1 MKNALI
7 ADINTKFPS
16 LSLEERVSYILN
28 LNQPAVFTSSF
39 GLEDQVL
46 THFTVNKLTIITL
59 DTGRLFN
66 ETYDLWAQ
74 TENRYQTKIKSVS
87 PEAIPLQAFVE
98 TNGINGLYQSQ
109 DIRKAC
115 CFVRKVEPL
124 KRALAGHDLWLT
136 GLRAD
141 QSPARSTIN
150 FAQDDA
156 LGLIKINPLL
166 DFTRDQLVELTK
178 THKIPVSSL
187 YEKGYLSI
195 GCAPCTR
202 ALREGEHERAGRWY
216 WEEETKKE
224 CGLHVAE
231 KNNVAS

>member
-1 MKNALI
+1 MKNVLI
-7 ADINTKFPS
+7 SRINATFPT
-16 LSLEERVSYILN
+16 LSLEERVSFILS
-28 LNQPAVFTSSF
+28 LNQSPVFTSSF
-39 GLEDQVL
+39 GIEDQVL
-46 THFTVNKLTIITL
+46 THFTANKLEIVTL

-74 TENRYQTKIKSVS
+74 TESRYQTKIKSVS
-87 PEAIPLQAFVE
+87 PEAKPLQTFVE

-124 KRALAGHDLWLT
+124 KRALNGHDLWLT

-141 QSPARSTIN
+141 QSPNRSSIN
-150 FAQDDA
+150 FAQEDF
-156 LGLIKINPLL
+156 GLIKINPLL

-178 THKIPVSSL
+178 THKIPVNAL
-187 YEKGYLSI
+187 HEKSYLSI

-202 ALREGEHERAGRWY
+202 ALRAGEHERAGRWY

-224 CGLHVAE
+224 CGLHIAE

>member
-1 MKNALI
+1 MKNVLI
-7 ADINTKFPS
+7 SRINATFPT
-16 LSLEERVSYILN
+16 LSLEERVSFILS
-28 LNQPAVFTSSF
+28 LNQSPVFTSSF
-39 GLEDQVL
+39 GIEDQVL
-46 THFTVNKLTIITL
+46 THFTANKLEIVTL

-74 TENRYQTKIKSVS
+74 TESRYQTKIKSVS
-87 PEAIPLQAFVE
+87 PEAIPLQTFVE

-124 KRALAGHDLWLT
+124 KRALHGHDLWLT

-141 QSPARSTIN
+141 QSPNRSSIN
-150 FAQDDA
+150 FAQEDF
-156 LGLIKINPLL
+156 GLIKINPLL

-187 YEKGYLSI
+187 HEKGYLSI

-202 ALREGEHERAGRWY
+202 AIRAGEHERAGRWY

-224 CGLHVAE
+224 CGLHVA
-231 KNNVAS
+231 S

>member
-1 MKNALI
+1 MKNVLI
-7 ADINTKFPS
+7 SNINATFPS
-16 LSLEERVSYILN
+16 LSLEERIFYILG
-28 LNQPAVFTSSF
+28 LKQSPVFTSSF

-46 THFTVNKLTIITL
+46 THFTANKLKIITL

-66 ETYDLWAQ
+66 ETYELWAQ
-74 TENRYQTKIKSVS
+74 TEARYQTKIKSVS
-87 PEAIPLQAFVE
+87 PQAEPLQTFVE

-109 DIRKAC
+109 EIRKAC

-124 KRALAGHDLWLT
+124 KRALKGHDLWLT

-141 QSPARSTIN
+141 QSPTRSTIN

-156 LGLIKINPLL
+156 LGIIKINPLL
-166 DFTRDQLVELTK
+166 DFTRDKLVEIAQTL
-178 THKIPVSSL
+178 KIPINSL
-187 YEKGYLSI
+187 HEKGYLSI

-202 ALREGEHERAGRWY
+202 AIRPGEHERAGRWY

-224 CGLHVAE
+224 CGLHVME
-231 KNNVAS
+231 KNNAAS